1 MFGAWRYPFDLVLT
15 DGNGWQGRVWR
26 VSTSLPGSVRYSP
39 CLARSRQA
47 LLYPYMIFFRSLVLY
62 SPFFFFSF
70 FGHFFSTFFSVQSI
84 FRFLLLR
91 HLRFFFLFAGSGQ
104 PSHDRRVRAFSL
116 GKRVGGFR
124 LLHFG
129 GLFIFIWVPIFYLD
143 LVSLLSSFLLTKTM
157 AGNDLQSKEIDETSS
172 RSCHPSFLS
181 GPVRALRGP
190 VEA

>member
-1 MFGAWRYPFDLVLT
+1 MAGFDLTSRLGEVLT
-15 DGNGWQGRVWR
+15 LFGPIA
-26 VSTSLPGSVRYSP
+26 TSPTLP
-39 CLARSRQA
+39 
-47 LLYPYMIFFRSLVLY
+47 LYDILSLSCPLF
-62 SPFFFFSF
+62 SFFFFLF
-70 FGHFFSTFFSVQSI
+70 WTFLFNFLFCPVYFSLFTPPSSP
-84 FRFLLLR
+84 L
-91 HLRFFFLFAGSGQ
+91 FFLFAGSGQ